1 MNNVEKFYDGRE
13 IIINAFWNKT
23 FPLNYEES
31 DFEDKDDIT
40 DENNPI
46 NYKELDRL
54 IYLKETDIKDELVR
68 KRSLVPNLRAFLK
81 KLKKLRKQKKKE
93 NSGKFG

>member
-68 KRSLVPNLRAFLK
+68 KRFLVPNLRAFQIS
-81 KLKKLRKQKKKE
+81 LRKQKKKE

>member
-1 MNNVEKFYDGRE
+1 MRK
-13 IIINAFWNKT
+13 
-23 FPLNYEES
+23 

-54 IYLKETDIKDELVR
+54 IYLKERDIKDELVR
-68 KRSLVPNLRAFLK
+68 KRFLILNLRAFLK
-81 KLKKLRKQKKKE
+81 KLKKLRKKKKKRE
-93 NSGKFG
+93 FR

>member
-13 IIINAFWNKT
+13 IIINVFWNKT

-54 IYLKETDIKDELVR
+54 IYLKERDIKDELVR
-68 KRSLVPNLRAFLK
+68 KRFRVPNLRAFLK
-81 KLKKLRKQKKKE
+81 KLKKLRKQKQKIE
-93 NSGKFG
+93 FR